1 MSISPARIAAYE
13 CLLRIERDAAF
24 SSILLPEYESK
35 LGEKDRRLCHLLVL
49 GVLRRKMFLDAMI
62 DHFAGGK
69 KIDIEIRVILRLG
82 LFQLRY
88 LYKVPDHSA
97 VNESVSLAVK
107 AKKVS
112 AKGFVNA
119 LLRRLLREEFVLK
132 ANDETDRI
140 AIEESHP
147 KWLLKRWAEQFGPER
162 AEAFAAANNSQPAS
176 SYRITRKGRQEGI
189 DNNIEDLHA
198 ASESGSIYFQDEAS
212 QMVGNAV
219 HLPISGRFLDVCAA
233 PGSKTSLIADRT
245 HDERTNIIAGDKYL
259 SRVRHL
265 RANCLNQGLSN
276 VRFVQYDAHLPLP
289 FADATFDAVLVDAP
303 CSGTGTIRS
312 NPEIRYTLKP
322 EDIASLQKKQLD
334 ILTNASKLVKNGGDL
349 YYSTCSLESEE
360 NEEVIRLF
368 TEENRDF
375 SVADLDIPER
385 YLTGR
390 RFGRTFPDRDNM
402 DGFFI
407 ARLRRG

>member
-24 SSILLPEYESK
+24 SSILLPEYEAK
-35 LGEKDRRLCHLLVL
+35 LGERDRRLCHSLVL
-49 GVLRRKMFLDAMI
+49 GVLRRQMFLDAMI
-62 DHFAGGK
+62 GHFAGRK
-69 KIDIEIRVILRLG
+69 KIDLEIRVILRLG
-82 LFQLRY
+82 LFQLQY
-88 LYKVPDHSA
+88 LDKVPDHSA

-119 LLRRLLREEFVLK
+119 LLRRSLREEFVLK
-132 ANDETDRI
+132 SDNEIDWI
-140 AIEESHP
+140 SIKESHP

-162 AEAFAAANNSQPAS
+162 ALAFAAANNSQPAA

-189 DNNIEDLHA
+189 DINIEDLHA
-198 ASESGSIYFQDEAS
+198 ASESGYIYFQDEAS

-219 HLPISGRFLDVCAA
+219 HIPISGSFLDVCAA
-233 PGSKTSLIADRT
+233 PGSKTSLIADRS
-245 HDERTNIIAGDKYL
+245 HASAANIVAGDRYA
-259 SRVRHL
+259 SRVRLL

-276 VRFVQYDAHLPLP
+276 VKAVQYDALLPLP
-289 FADATFDAVLVDAP
+289 FADGAFDAVLVDAP

-312 NPEIRYTLKP
+312 NPEIRYSLQP
-322 EDIASLQKKQLD
+322 EDIASLQKKQRD

-349 YYSTCSLESEE
+349 YYSTCSLESDE
-360 NEEVIRLF
+360 NEEVIRQF

-375 SVADLDIPER
+375 SIADLDIPEK
-385 YLTGR
+385 YLTMR

-407 ARLRRG
+407 ARLRRS